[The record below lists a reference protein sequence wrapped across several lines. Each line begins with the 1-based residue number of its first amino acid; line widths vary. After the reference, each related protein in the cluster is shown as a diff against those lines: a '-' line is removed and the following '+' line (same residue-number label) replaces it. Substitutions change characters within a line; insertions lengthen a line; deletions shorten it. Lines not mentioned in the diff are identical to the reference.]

1 MDPTFKAA
9 RALAQITD
17 NLTTELQERGLSNAN
32 CEPFW
37 AAVHSAFKALEAI
50 DEAYTDA
57 SAVAS
62 RGA

>member
-1 MDPTFKAA
+1 MNPTFKAA
-9 RALAQITD
+9 RALVQITD
-17 NLTTELQERGLSNAN
+17 NLTAELQERGLSNAN

-37 AAVHSAFKALEAI
+37 AAVRSAFMALEAI